1 MVDKI
6 SSKNMIF
13 ETQNILDDLSI
24 IRNYKVIIVTM
35 AMDDMNIILDNMD
48 NNARSFIFFSEKN
61 QPIQK
66 GAIVYKT
73 NKSSFIKEFI
83 LETHVESI
91 LTEKI

>member
-1 MVDKI
+1 
-6 SSKNMIF
+6 MIF
-13 ETQNILDDLSI
+13 ESQNILDNLSI
-24 IRNYKVIIVTM
+24 IRNYKVIIVTT

-66 GAIVYKT
+66 GAIIHKT

>member
-1 MVDKI
+1 
-6 SSKNMIF
+6 MIF
-13 ETQNILDDLSI
+13 ETHNILDNLSI

-66 GAIVYKT
+66 GAIVNKT

-91 LTEKI
+91 LT